1 MGINDHI
8 ISIGD
13 ADHPCDNEDCPLCT
27 RQINSTAVDICSLV
41 LTDIE
46 TRRAVG
52 MERYGVP
59 LTPHNGKDALMEAYE
74 EALDLIIYLRQYI
87 HEQRGI

>member
-1 MGINDHI
+1 MGINDRVPI
-8 ISIGD
+8 CAICSGIAETVD
-13 ADHPCDNEDCPLCT
+13 S
-27 RQINSTAVDICSLV
+27 STTASTVDICSLV

-59 LTPHNGKDALMEAYE
+59 LTPNNGKDALMESYE

-87 HEQRGI
+87 YEQRGN